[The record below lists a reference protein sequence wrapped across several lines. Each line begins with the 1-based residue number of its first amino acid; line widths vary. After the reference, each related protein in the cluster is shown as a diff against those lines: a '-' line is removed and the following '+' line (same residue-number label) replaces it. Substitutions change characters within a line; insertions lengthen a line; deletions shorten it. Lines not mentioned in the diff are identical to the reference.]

1 MTYAIW
7 MGVTALYFPIAFTA
21 TIGLLRHRQPRMFPA
36 CLLGALWVAGSLPL
50 VELLNAHARWWSFAP
65 GGAVFC
71 GMPLELYFGWIVW
84 WGILPQIALDSLAIG
99 WSAALLT
106 ALDVLLMPHLFGPL
120 FSPRP
125 VWLGGEGVAVLMVL
139 VPALCIARW
148 TADNTHL
155 RARAAMQVA
164 VAGMLFL
171 YLVPQ
176 LVFTLRPG
184 RGWAPLV
191 EMPGW
196 QRQLGLQALAIL
208 ALPGVG
214 AVMEFAERGLGTPI
228 PYDPPV
234 RLVSSGIYRY
244 CANPMQLSCAL
255 VMLGWAGMVNNAW
268 LLLAAVVAIVYSAG
282 IAEWDESQDLA
293 RRFGAEWRQY
303 RAEVRNWLPRWR
315 PYHAGPEAQLYIAA
329 TCGPCSELRA
339 WLEARKP
346 VGMAMVDA
354 ETLAAGSIRRL
365 RYDAWD
371 GSGAV
376 EGVRALGRALEH
388 LNLGWTIAGIALRLP
403 IVWQGVQLLMD
414 ASGLGP
420 REVRQAL

>member
-268 LLLAAVVAIVYSAG
+268 LLLAAVVAIVYSA
-282 IAEWDESQDLA
+282 
-293 RRFGAEWRQY
+293 
-303 RAEVRNWLPRWR
+303 
-315 PYHAGPEAQLYIAA
+315 
-329 TCGPCSELRA
+329 
-339 WLEARKP
+339 
-346 VGMAMVDA
+346 
-354 ETLAAGSIRRL
+354 
-365 RYDAWD
+365 
-371 GSGAV
+371 
-376 EGVRALGRALEH
+376 
-388 LNLGWTIAGIALRLP
+388 
-403 IVWQGVQLLMD
+403 
-414 ASGLGP
+414 
-420 REVRQAL
+420 